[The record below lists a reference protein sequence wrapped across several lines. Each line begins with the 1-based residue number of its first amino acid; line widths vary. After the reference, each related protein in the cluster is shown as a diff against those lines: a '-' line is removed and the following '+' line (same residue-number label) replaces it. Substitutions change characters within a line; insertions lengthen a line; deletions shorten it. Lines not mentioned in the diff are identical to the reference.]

1 MVMLLYDSNSG
12 YNLPQTA
19 PDVKMKNPRRTVPNA
34 ANFYLLLLQ
43 IAKLRL
49 VIRFDSGTTDKH
61 FTAAGKRAA
70 DRRISGKTGGR
81 ARLLSLILIT
91 AQAEKF
97 EVLSEPVDLPSSEK
111 VVLELVIPADE
122 IVLFPTEESPVIDYR
137 EAEISIDIGAEP
149 MDVVPCDAAEV
160 IQPTDRMT
168 ELSATEEHS
177 TIEPVD
183 MLDVPSRLEPT
194 PMLPITPEPTDVPV
208 AAVEPQPMQEAASS
222 HTPEPHVDP
231 TAAPIMFTVTCRET
245 RTSIAY
251 SFMPVEGDPP

>member
-1 MVMLLYDSNSG
+1 MKRVML
-12 YNLPQTA
+12 
-19 PDVKMKNPRRTVPNA
+19 
-34 ANFYLLLLQ
+34 
-43 IAKLRL
+43 
-49 VIRFDSGTTDKH
+49 H
-61 FTAAGKRAA
+61 
-70 DRRISGKTGGR
+70 
-81 ARLLSLILIT
+81 LLSLILIT

-97 EVLSEPVDLPSSEK
+97 EVLSEPVDLPSSEEI
-111 VVLELVIPADE
+111 VLELLIPTDE
-122 IVLFPTEESPVIDYR
+122 IVLFPTEESPVIDNR
-137 EAEISIDIGAEP
+137 EAEISIDTGAEP
-149 MDVVPCDAAEV
+149 MDVVPCDAAKV
-160 IQPTDRMT
+160 IQPNDGMT

-183 MLDVPSRLEPT
+183 KLDVPSRLEPT

-231 TAAPIMFTVTCRET
+231 TAAPIMFTVTCRAT